1 MTRTRYQQL
10 ADELRR
16 RIVTRE
22 IPVGAALPSEA
33 ALCEEFGVARGTARQ
48 AVGELRAEGLI
59 GGGRGAPPVVRTD
72 VLAQPLETL
81 LSFTSWAERT
91 GRNPGQRTIE
101 IARRG
106 ASRPAADALGLDEGE
121 PVIDVLRV
129 RLLDGRPVMI
139 ERTSFIEPV
148 GRLLF
153 DFDPDSGSIFA
164 HLTDSGVDLTMA
176 RHTFDAVAA
185 SAQDAELLCIPT
197 GSPLLRERRRTT
209 SRSGEPMEF
218 SDDRY
223 CPDVV
228 TFTVENSSAGTLAPV
243 QRWQRDPVAVQSL
256 CGSDAASDR
265 RRSA

>member
-1 MTRTRYQQL
+1 L
-10 ADELRR
+10 AEELRR
-16 RIVTRE
+16 RIVVGE

-33 ALCEEFGVARGTARQ
+33 ALCEQFGVARGTARQ
-48 AVGELRAEGLI
+48 ALAELRGEGLI

-91 GRNPGQRTIE
+91 GRQPGQQTIE

-106 ASRPAADALGLDEGE
+106 ASRCAADALGLDEGE
-121 PVIDVLRV
+121 PVVDILRL

-139 ERTSFIEPV
+139 ERTSFVESV

-164 HLTDSGVDLTMA
+164 YLTDNGIDLSMA
-176 RHTFDAVAA
+176 RHTFDAIAA
-185 SAQDAELLCIPT
+185 SADDAELLCIPA
-197 GSPLLRERRRTT
+197 GSALLRERRRTT
-209 SRSGEPMEF
+209 SRAAEPIEF

-243 QRWQRDPVAVQSL
+243 QRWQRDPVASQPDTGSGTQSR
-256 CGSDAASDR
+256 R